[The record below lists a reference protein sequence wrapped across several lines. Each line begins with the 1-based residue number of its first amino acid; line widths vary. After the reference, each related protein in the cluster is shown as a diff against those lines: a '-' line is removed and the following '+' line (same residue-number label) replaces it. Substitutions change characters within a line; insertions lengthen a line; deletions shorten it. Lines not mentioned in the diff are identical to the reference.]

1 MLTLTPDLLQRA
13 TGCARG
19 IALTWAKPLADAC
32 EAYEIDTPARVA
44 AFLAQTGHESDGF
57 TRTVENL
64 HYSAPRIRE
73 LATAS
78 PPGSRWHSLLG
89 REAELSQNPAG
100 LAEAVY
106 GGRMGNSQ
114 PGDGYRFRGRGVL
127 MNTGRANYEAVR
139 DLLREKVSST
149 PDLIAMPEVL
159 AEPKW
164 AALAAAAFWH
174 DHDLNVLADVGAFDT
189 ITKRVNGG
197 MVGANDR
204 RARYAKAR
212 GALA

>member
-1 MLTLTPDLLQRA
+1 VQLTADILQRC
-13 TGCARG
+13 GCARG
-19 IALTWAKPLADAC
+19 VSLTWAKPLSDAC
-32 EAYEIDTPARVA
+32 ALYEIDTPARMA

-73 LATAS
+73 LAAAS

-89 REAELSQNPAG
+89 REAELSQNPAA

-106 GGRMGNSQ
+106 GGRMGNNQ
-114 PGDGYRFRGRGVL
+114 PGDGYRFRGRGAL

-139 DLLREKVSST
+139 DLLREKVPTT
-149 PDLIAMPEVL
+149 PDLLAMPEAL

-164 AALAAAAFWH
+164 ASLAAAAFWH
-174 DHDLNVLADVGAFDT
+174 DHDLNALADVGSLDT

-197 MVGANDR
+197 MIGSADR